1 MEQQLMTARSPIHK
15 LDLEAILAQVV
26 PELLAQPVRELDN
39 KLLPISLQQLLEFL
53 SNDENQTPVEP
64 RIR

>member
-1 MEQQLMTARSPIHK
+1 MEQQLMTVRSPIHK

-39 KLLPISLQQLLEFL
+39 KLLPISPRLLEFL